1 MRAEWEDGLQ
11 NPSQRSVPG
20 HVRGHPGQQ
29 CCTGDSG
36 NQEGLTHSKCWT
48 MAWAAITAFSPVFPL
63 QFSLRNEGPQPVSE
77 GLKLGDYQ
85 RDGAGPFPACLPPAW
100 KNREGVNDKSSWRKA
115 LTARRQC
122 GERAGINIEKEKL

>member
-36 NQEGLTHSKCWT
+36 NQEALTQSVGPWPGQP
-48 MAWAAITAFSPVFPL
+48 SL
-63 QFSLRNEGPQPVSE
+63 LLGQFSLRNEGPQPVSE

-85 RDGAGPFPACLPPAW
+85 RDGAGYFPACLPPAW